1 MGLSGKT
8 AEFPGDLFEPA
19 RNRFGWQDMVHDS
32 SMDGRRRHPRT
43 FRAIGLLSDD
53 DATMLPKGS
62 ERSGSIGVY
71 PGEND
76 RNALVTAFSH
86 GFKQHREN
94 IRESPGFRSRPHGK
108 KRVRKGNFLS

>member
-1 MGLSGKT
+1 MAG
-8 AEFPGDLFEPA
+8 
-19 RNRFGWQDMVHDS
+19 H
-32 SMDGRRRHPRT
+32 GRRRQCGWPRHPRT